1 VKLRIRYQTAYSYDR
16 AVSFSPHDVRLFPRH
31 DRFSRVRRL
40 DFKTDPATN
49 VRFARDVFDNTVA
62 SCFFPEASA
71 ELQLHLVLDLE
82 IDEKDPF
89 HFILENS
96 AVELPFAYDPE
107 ILDVLEPYRKRRTL
121 DNLTVPGWTAPTVD
135 KKRNTVATLADL
147 NRLLHESLGYERR
160 EEGAARSPAETLR
173 AGSGACRDI
182 AVLLAELLREMGLAA
197 DRDSFVA
204 VGDLG
209 HHGTGEAGLSLR
221 HQALQFGGAVG
232 QILALRLELLAIIEI
247 VFGGIGEGL
256 AHAVAHIGAAG
267 QRKSQ
272 RKQCECH
279 GGARQSLKVG
289 CANDHNALGDPERL
303 RLAKAGALVRIEAL
317 LRRLE
322 RFGVLSKGAPFGQR
336 ILIPLGRNRR
346 QLSDLP
352 TKADVAELVDARN
365 LRCLATP
372 ERSHLFWK
380 T

>member
-1 VKLRIRYQTAYSYDR
+1 VKLRIRYETTYCYDR

-40 DFKTDPATN
+40 DFKTDPVTN

-107 ILDVLEPYRKRRTL
+107 ILDVLGPYRKRRTS
-121 DNLTVPGWTAPTVD
+121 DNLTVPGWTAPRVD
-135 KKRNTVATLADL
+135 KKRNTVATLDDL

-197 DRDSFVA
+197 RLVSGYLRESDTETRRAEGSLHAWTEVFLPGAGWVGMDATNGIFCNHNFVSAA
-204 VGDLG
+204 VGLTPSDI
-209 HHGTGEAGLSLR
+209 TPIS
-221 HQALQFGGAVG
+221 GGYFHKEE
-232 QILALRLELLAIIEI
+232 IPNRMTSRLELI
-247 VFGGIGEGL
+247 
-256 AHAVAHIGAAG
+256 
-267 QRKSQ
+267 
-272 RKQCECH
+272 
-279 GGARQSLKVG
+279 
-289 CANDHNALGDPERL
+289 
-303 RLAKAGALVRIEAL
+303 
-317 LRRLE
+317 
-322 RFGVLSKGAPFGQR
+322 
-336 ILIPLGRNRR
+336 
-346 QLSDLP
+346 
-352 TKADVAELVDARN
+352 N
-365 LRCLATP
+365 L
-372 ERSHLFWK
+372 
-380 T
+380 

>member
-1 VKLRIRYQTAYSYDR
+1 MKLRIRYQTTYSYDR

-71 ELQLHLVLDLE
+71 ELKLHLVLDLE

-107 ILDVLEPYRKRRTL
+107 ILDVLEPYRKRRTS

-160 EEGAARSPAETLR
+160 EQGAARSPAETLR
-173 AGSGACRDI
+173 TGSGACRDI

-197 DRDSFVA
+197 RLVSGYLRESDTKTRRAEGSLHAWTEVFLPGAGWVGLDATNGIFCNHNFLSAA
-204 VGDLG
+204 VGLTPSDI
-209 HHGTGEAGLSLR
+209 TPIS
-221 HQALQFGGAVG
+221 GGYFHKEE
-232 QILALRLELLAIIEI
+232 IPNRMTSSLELI
-247 VFGGIGEGL
+247 
-256 AHAVAHIGAAG
+256 
-267 QRKSQ
+267 
-272 RKQCECH
+272 
-279 GGARQSLKVG
+279 
-289 CANDHNALGDPERL
+289 
-303 RLAKAGALVRIEAL
+303 
-317 LRRLE
+317 
-322 RFGVLSKGAPFGQR
+322 
-336 ILIPLGRNRR
+336 
-346 QLSDLP
+346 
-352 TKADVAELVDARN
+352 N
-365 LRCLATP
+365 L
-372 ERSHLFWK
+372 
-380 T
+380 